1 MGVSRTQKAL
11 WGVVGAFLVFGL
23 GAYGGKVGG
32 SERGS
37 FTMNYP
43 AQGTECGG
51 PSPRELTGVVSI
63 GVDGAGVLKRTLLP
77 SELEIT
83 SHVIT
88 NVGTTA
94 RSISFEASGFPDN
107 TEYHSRDTSWNPA
120 TRTIERLIPP
130 GDSVDFGMLL
140 SFPKP
145 LPNKPVLVDGS
156 VVIRDARTNERLS
169 ELPIRVVRSGVAGV
183 KGECCE

>member
-1 MGVSRTQKAL
+1 MGISRTQKVL

-51 PSPRELTGVVSI
+51 PSPRELTGFVSI
-63 GVDGAGVLKRTLLP
+63 GVDGAGVLKRILQP
-77 SELEIT
+77 GELEIT

-88 NVGTTA
+88 NVGTSP

-107 TEYHSRDTSWNPA
+107 TEYHSRDSSWNA
-120 TRTIERLIPP
+120 STRTIERLIPP
-130 GDSVDFGMLL
+130 GDSVDFGMSLT
-140 SFPKP
+140 FPNP
-145 LPNKPVLVDGS
+145 VPDVPVLVDGS
-156 VVIRDARTNERLS
+156 VVIRDARTKERLS
-169 ELPIRVVRSGVAGV
+169 ELPIRVIRSGVPGV